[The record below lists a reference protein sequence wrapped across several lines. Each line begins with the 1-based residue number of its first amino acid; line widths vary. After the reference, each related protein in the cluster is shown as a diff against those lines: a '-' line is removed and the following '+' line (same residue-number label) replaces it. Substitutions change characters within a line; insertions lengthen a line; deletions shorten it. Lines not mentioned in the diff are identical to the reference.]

1 VNWTGGR
8 MKIVLISCSNV
19 LNKRDTSISTRIGEI
34 AGKIASRQ
42 KEGVL
47 TETLRLCDY
56 KLVTGVA
63 AQTAQLFTEVIG
75 VGCSWAG

>member
-1 VNWTGGR
+1 

-19 LNKRDTSISTRIGEI
+19 LHKRDTSISTRIGEL

-47 TETLRLCDY
+47 TETPRLCDY
-56 KLVTGVA
+56 KLVMGAA
-63 AQTAQLFTEVIG
+63 AQAAQLFTEVF
-75 VGCSWAG
+75 VGGWSWVG